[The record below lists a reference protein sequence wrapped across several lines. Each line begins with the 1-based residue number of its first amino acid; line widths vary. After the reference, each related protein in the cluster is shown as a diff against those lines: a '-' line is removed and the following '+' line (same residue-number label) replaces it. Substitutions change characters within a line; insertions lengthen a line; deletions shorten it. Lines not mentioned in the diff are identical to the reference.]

1 MVLTRGQPESFV
13 KWLVY
18 HGSSVFYCRCKKCTM
33 SPHHSNTSRSY
44 TLCPEKAPS
53 RTFSGHCGTSRR
65 LVAALVT
72 AECAGEAVPLP
83 PVRALQRLRVSPSEI
98 QPGCQRQDHP
108 QEGDQD
114 QVPRPQRRRRGRV
127 LCAVRGLHQHPAALG
142 ARADRG
148 RGGDHPAAAAGDP
161 VLRVQLAHTQDPV
174 THQVRHTIM

>member
-1 MVLTRGQPESFV
+1 MALQCFTVAVKNVPCHRTTVMV
-13 KWLVY
+13 
-18 HGSSVFYCRCKKCTM
+18 
-33 SPHHSNTSRSY
+33 NTSRSC

-174 THQVRHTIM
+174 THQVRLTIM